1 MFKIFLN
8 IYMISD
14 ENIIFIRNL
23 DMSNT
28 IYKNLDMS
36 NTIYKKPR
44 YEQYNL

>member
-28 IYKNLDMS
+28 IYK
-36 NTIYKKPR
+36 KPR